1 MLSLCN
7 AEFGLTPDV
16 NAPRNFP
23 LELSTYHGMPAA
35 CVGHDELEIDDGSM
49 LAVVLL
55 AVDTLLNNELGLLV

>member
-35 CVGHDELEIDDGSM
+35 CVGHDELEIDDDGIF
-49 LAVVLL
+49 VFVLL
-55 AVDTLLNNELGLLV
+55 AVATLLNNEL